1 LTDDGLKLG
10 IEVVDVISAIE
21 AVRNWFV
28 CEKGTTNKV
37 MYQLVP
43 TDKNKAESH

>member
-1 LTDDGLKLG
+1 LKLG
-10 IEVVDVISAIE
+10 IEVIDGISAIE

-28 CEKGTTNKV
+28 CEKRDGTMNKV

>member
-1 LTDDGLKLG
+1 LELG
-10 IEVVDVISAIE
+10 IEVFDVISAIE

-28 CEKGTTNKV
+28 CDKRDGTTNKV